1 MTYLDTHVVAWLYAG
16 KTRILPENIWDEI
29 AKEDLVISPMVIL
42 ELQYLFEIG
51 RVAEKGSVVIRDLAE
66 RIGLNVCTLPFER
79 VIEHAVKQTW
89 TRDPFD
95 RIIVAQA
102 SVQSNR
108 LITKDEL
115 ILQNYPYALWSK
127 P

>member
-1 MTYLDTHVVAWLYAG
+1 MVAWLYAG
-16 KTRILPENIWDEI
+16 KTSILPENIRDEI

-51 RVAEKGSVVIRDLAE
+51 RVVEKGSVVIRDLAE

-79 VIEHAVKQTW
+79 VIEHAVKQIW

-108 LITKDEL
+108 MITKDEL
-115 ILQNYPYALWSK
+115 ILQNYPYA
-127 P
+127 

>member
-1 MTYLDTHVVAWLYAG
+1 MYAG
-16 KTRILPENIWDEI
+16 KTGILPENIQDEI

-51 RVAEKGSVVIRDLAE
+51 RVVGKGSIVIRDLAE

-102 SVQSNR
+102 SIYSSR
-108 LITKDEL
+108 LITKDDL
-115 ILQNYPYALWSK
+115 ILQNYPQALWKK